1 MDSYT
6 AVTLVDSTERRVS
19 EAFHAWMATLP
30 ANTAA
35 AYRGSWAALQQHSAH
50 IPTEITRAD
59 VALWVE
65 SLKRLGYSGATI
77 NMRLAGISS
86 FYAYLRDCFGIVL
99 ENPAQG
105 KTLRQRVH
113 RWEGARFLD
122 PEGVTALLSAID
134 RSTVKGSRDY
144 ALLITYVFTGR
155 RNTEIRKLR
164 WGDIEASGGET
175 WYRWSGKG
183 KSRRDQMP
191 QPVIDAIRDY
201 LRISKRDVSIK
212 PTDFIFISSVRA
224 QTSKP
229 ISANQVRRLLSKHIK
244 AAGFTVHIRVH
255 DLRHTAAMLYK
266 AAGEDIESIQVILD
280 HSNVNTTAIYLH
292 ALEGHAT
299 RAWRGVEA
307 LLGLK
312 GEVFC
317 VHETRIASE
326 NAKSNSD
333 MNLAGMRTQTVTIRE
348 ESLCQNR
355 GNGQIRQPL
364 RGTAAL
370 SAQ

>member
-19 EAFHAWMATLP
+19 EAFDAWLSVLP

-50 IPTEITRAD
+50 APVEITRAD
-59 VALWVE
+59 VALWIE
-65 SLKRLGYSGATI
+65 SMRKAGYSGATI
-77 NMRLAGISS
+77 NMRLAAVSS

-99 ENPAQG
+99 ENPAAG

-113 RWEGARFLD
+113 RWDGARYLD
-122 PEGVTALLSAID
+122 PQGVNALLSSID
-134 RSTVKGSRDY
+134 RGTVKGTRDY

-201 LRISKRDVSIK
+201 LRISKRDVSIQ
-212 PTDFIFISSVRA
+212 PAEFIFISTVRA
-224 QTSKP
+224 QTSAP
-229 ISANQVRRLLSKHIK
+229 ISANQVRRLLAQHLQT
-244 AAGFTVHIRVH
+244 AGFTAHIRVH

-266 AAGEDIESIQVILD
+266 AAGNDIETIREILD
-280 HSNVNTTAIYLH
+280 HSNINTTALYLH
-292 ALEGHAT
+292 SLEGHAS
-299 RAWRGVEA
+299 AWRGVEA
-307 LLGLK
+307 LLGLN
-312 GEVFC
+312 GEVSSC
-317 VHETRIASE
+317 IHESRIAPQ
-326 NAKSNSD
+326 NAKKNRA
-333 MNLAGMRTQTVTIRE
+333 LIRKD
-348 ESLCQNR
+348 LGRN
-355 GNGQIRQPL
+355 P
-364 RGTAAL
+364 
-370 SAQ
+370 